1 MSEIVKINVNFE
13 KDGCRC
19 NDETAYIELE
29 SGLYCNNCST
39 HLYPPQSLDLKI
51 KDLIEYYTVNIK
63 RIKKIKPIKFLA
75 TKIKIRLTVFLME
88 NVVDDLKRILKP
100 NE

>member
-1 MSEIVKINVNFE
+1 MSEIVNLNINFE

-19 NDETAYIELE
+19 NNEAAYIELE

-51 KDLIEYYTVNIK
+51 KNLIEYYTFNIK
-63 RIKKIKPIKFLA
+63 EIKKIKPIKRLA
-75 TKIKIRLTVFLME
+75 TRIKVRLSVFLME
-88 NVVDDLKRILKP
+88 NVVNDLKRILKKD
-100 NE
+100 E